1 MDSKCVLHMRYILD
15 VCAGGIFMSILASV
29 GVWAASLFSS
39 EKAGDVA
46 LKIVERVSGTDWT
59 PQQQA
64 QFMID
69 YQKATAHQSVMRRVV
84 VCAIVFGMAF
94 FGFGYFM
101 SGVIAQFYVF
111 IASSGDTLAQVAASQ
126 NLAEI
131 RVKPLLTLQNDLYI
145 YMKDILNEPFTY
157 AVSFYLVIGVAGKIK
172 K

>member
-1 MDSKCVLHMRYILD
+1 
-15 VCAGGIFMSILASV
+15 MSVLASV

-46 LKIVERVSGTDWT
+46 LKIVERMSGTDWT

-84 VCAIVFGMAF
+84 VCSIVFGMAL
-94 FGFGYFM
+94 FGFGYAVTG
-101 SGVIAQFYVF
+101 SIAQFYIF
-111 IASSGDTLAQVAASQ
+111 IASSGDTIAQVDASQ

-131 RVKPLLTLQNDLYI
+131 RVKPLIALQNDFYV
-145 YMKDILNEPFTY
+145 YMKEILNEPFTY
-157 AVSFYLVIGVAGKIK
+157 AVLFYLGIGVAGKIK
-172 K
+172 N

>member
-1 MDSKCVLHMRYILD
+1 
-15 VCAGGIFMSILASV
+15 MSILAGA
-29 GVWAASLFSS
+29 GVWLASLFSS

-84 VCAIVFGMAF
+84 VCSIVFGMAF
-94 FGFGYFM
+94 FGFGYFITG
-101 SGVIAQFYVF
+101 SIAQFYIF
-111 IASSGDTLAQVAASQ
+111 FASTGDSVAQVTMSQ

-131 RVKPLLTLQNDLYI
+131 RVKPLISLQNDFYV

-157 AVSFYLVIGVAGKIK
+157 AVLFYLGIGVAGKIK
-172 K
+172 S

>member
-1 MDSKCVLHMRYILD
+1 
-15 VCAGGIFMSILASV
+15 MSILASV

-59 PQQQA
+59 PQDQSK
-64 QFMID
+64 FMID

-84 VCAIVFGMAF
+84 VCSIVLGMAL
-94 FGFGYFM
+94 FGFGYAATG
-101 SGVIAQFYVF
+101 SVAQFYIF
-111 IASSGDTLAQVAASQ
+111 FASTGDTLAQVAASQ

-131 RVKPLLTLQNDLYI
+131 RVKPLLSLQNDFYA

-157 AVSFYLVIGVAGKIK
+157 AVLFYLGIGVAGKIK
-172 K
+172 S

>member
-1 MDSKCVLHMRYILD
+1 
-15 VCAGGIFMSILASV
+15 MSILSSV
-29 GVWAASLFSS
+29 AVWAASLFSS

-84 VCAIVFGMAF
+84 VASIVLGMAF
-94 FGFGYFM
+94 FGFGYWL
-101 SGVIAQFYVF
+101 SGTVAQFYIF
-111 IASSGDTLAQVAASQ
+111 FATHGDTVLGVSASQ

-131 RVKPLLTLQNDLYI
+131 RVKPLLALQNDMYV
-145 YMKDILNEPFTY
+145 YMKEVLNEPFTY
-157 AVSFYLVIGVAGKIK
+157 AISFYLAVGVVGKIK
-172 K
+172 R

>member
-1 MDSKCVLHMRYILD
+1 
-15 VCAGGIFMSILASV
+15 MSILASV

-46 LKIVERVSGTDWT
+46 LKIVERVTGTDWT

-84 VCAIVFGMAF
+84 VCSIVFGMAF
-94 FGFGYFM
+94 FGFGYWITGAI
-101 SGVIAQFYVF
+101 SQFYIF
-111 IASSGDTLAQVAASQ
+111 IASSGDTIAQVSASQ

-131 RVKPLLTLQNDLYI
+131 RVKPLLALQNNFYV
-145 YMKDILNEPFTY
+145 YMKEILNEPFTY
-157 AVSFYLVIGVAGKIK
+157 AVLFYLGIGVAGKIK
-172 K
+172 S

>member
-1 MDSKCVLHMRYILD
+1 MDSKRVLHMRYIFD
-15 VCAGGIFMSILASV
+15 VCNGGIFMSILASV

-84 VCAIVFGMAF
+84 VCSIVFGMAF
-94 FGFGYFM
+94 FGFGYYVA
-101 SGVIAQFYVF
+101 SVAAQFYVF
-111 IASSGDTLAQVAASQ
+111 FASSGDTVAQVAMSQ

-131 RVKPLLTLQNDLYI
+131 RVKPLLSLQNDLYV

-157 AVSFYLVIGVAGKIK
+157 AVLFYLGIGVAGKIK